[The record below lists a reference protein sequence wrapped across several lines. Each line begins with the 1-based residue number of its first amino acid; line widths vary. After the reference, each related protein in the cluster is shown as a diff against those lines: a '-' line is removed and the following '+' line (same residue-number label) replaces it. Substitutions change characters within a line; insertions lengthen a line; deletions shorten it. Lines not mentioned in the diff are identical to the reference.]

1 MSKKKFKKIGIRT
14 GLAVGTGGL
23 SEGVR
28 AGKKL
33 ASGDLVGA
41 VTDASGAGIIK
52 DSLKKGQPDVPGLPT
67 APTLEDP
74 TLDQAADEEELK
86 RKRRA
91 NIATR
96 PLGVLVQ
103 QALQTRTLTGQ

>member
-1 MSKKKFKKIGIRT
+1 MSKKAIKKPFSNPFRAGA
-14 GLAVGTGGL
+14 AVFTFGA
-23 SEGVR
+23 SEGILQGGK
-28 AGKKL
+28 ALGKK
-33 ASGDLVGA
+33 
-41 VTDASGAGIIK
+41 AGLIQ
-52 DSLKKGQPDVPGLPT
+52 GQPDAPNLPT

-74 TLDQAADEEELK
+74 TLDQAANEEELK

>member
-1 MSKKKFKKIGIRT
+1 MSKKKFKKPFSNP
-14 GLAVGTGGL
+14 L
-23 SEGVR
+23 R
-28 AGKKL
+28 AGAAVFTFGSSEAILQGGKALGKKAGL
-33 ASGDLVGA
+33 IQGKP
-41 VTDASGAGIIK
+41 DA
-52 DSLKKGQPDVPGLPT
+52 PNLPT

-74 TLDQAADEEELK
+74 TLDQAVNEEELK

>member
-1 MSKKKFKKIGIRT
+1 MSKKKFTRV

-33 ASGDLVGA
+33 ASGDLLGA
-41 VTDASGAGIIK
+41 ITGASGLGLVQ
-52 DSLKKGQPDVPGLPT
+52 DSLNPGKPKAPGLPEPPDT
-67 APTLEDP
+67 GDTLN
-74 TLDQAADEEELK
+74 QAAKDEELK

>member
-1 MSKKKFKKIGIRT
+1 MSKKSFKKIGTRV

-23 SEGVR
+23 SEGYF

-33 ASGDLVGA
+33 LKGDVKGA
-41 VTDASGAGIIK
+41 VIGASGAGIIS
-52 DSLKKGQPDVPGLPT
+52 DGLNPGQPKDPSLPP
-67 APTLEDP
+67 APNTDTTLN
-74 TLDQAADEEELK
+74 QAVDEEALK